1 MVRIQKRQQLDEK
14 EKRTAKDRLQP
25 ALLDRLID
33 HAPDKRKEN
42 QDQVMI
48 TSEVLRDAVLR
59 DLTWL
64 LNTANMEASYDLSDF
79 EHVKTSCLNFGIGAL
94 AGERMSEIDLL
105 SLQGS
110 IKDAILAY
118 ESRIDEETVGVKCVA
133 ENNTL
138 EHHNIL
144 SLMIMGKINSTPYP
158 REFVFRT
165 NIDLE
170 SGHMDVVEY
179 DKSE

>member
-1 MVRIQKRQQLDEK
+1 MVRVRKSAQRHEQ

-33 HAPDKRKEN
+33 NAPEKRQESH
-42 QDQVMI
+42 DQVMI

-64 LNTANMEASYDLSDF
+64 LNTANLQSSFDLTDYPCVSD
-79 EHVKTSCLNFGIGAL
+79 SCLNYGIEAL
-94 AGERMSEIDLL
+94 AGERMSEIDLI
-105 SLQGS
+105 GMENS
-110 IKDAILAY
+110 IKVSILRF
-118 ESRIDEETVGVKCVA
+118 EPRIDEASIGVRCIA
-133 ENNTL
+133 EANTL

-144 SLMIMGKINSTPYP
+144 SLVITGKINSTPYP
-158 REFVFRT
+158 REFLFKT

-170 SGHMDVVEY
+170 SGHMDVV
-179 DKSE
+179 DIKSE

>member
-1 MVRIQKRQQLDEK
+1 MVRIQKRQQLHEK

-33 HAPDKRKEN
+33 HAPDNRKET

-64 LNTANMEASYDLSDF
+64 LNTANMETSYDLS
-79 EHVKTSCLNFGIGAL
+79 EYPHVKTSCVNFGIGAL
-94 AGERMSEIDLL
+94 AGERMSEIDLM

-110 IKDAILAY
+110 IKDSIVAY
-118 ESRIDEETVGVKCVA
+118 ESRIDASNVVVKCVA
-133 ENNTL
+133 ESNTL

-158 REFVFRT
+158 REFVFKT

-170 SGHMDVVEY
+170 TGHMDVVEY

>member
-1 MVRIQKRQQLDEK
+1 MLGIQRRQYIHDK

-33 HAPDKRKEN
+33 RSPEQRKET
-42 QDQVMI
+42 QEQVMI

-64 LNTANMEASYDLSDF
+64 LNTANMETSFDLT
-79 EHVKTSCLNFGIGAL
+79 EYPYVKSSCLNFGIGAL
-94 AGERMSEIDLL
+94 AGERMSEIDLI

-110 IKDAILAY
+110 IKAAILAY
-118 ESRIDEETVGVKCVA
+118 EPRIDESTVGVKCIA
-133 ENNTL
+133 ESNTL

-144 SLMIMGKINSTPYP
+144 SLMIAGKINSTPYP
-158 REFVFRT
+158 REFVFKT

-179 DKSE
+179 NKSE